1 MLQTYSHLGNLH
13 RLYMGSALTRATYG
27 NGSAVRETLSKSPTC
42 PPFLFWRMSECDI
55 TGSACLT
62 PVPDVGDS
70 VWSQKRVSQG
80 WLFLRQVWG
89 PRRMEF

>member
-1 MLQTYSHLGNLH
+1 
-13 RLYMGSALTRATYG
+13 MGSALTRATYG

-62 PVPDVGDS
+62 PVPDVGECLVS
-70 VWSQKRVSQG
+70 EESQSRLALLKAGVGTQEDGILGEGRH
-80 WLFLRQVWG
+80 F
-89 PRRMEF
+89 